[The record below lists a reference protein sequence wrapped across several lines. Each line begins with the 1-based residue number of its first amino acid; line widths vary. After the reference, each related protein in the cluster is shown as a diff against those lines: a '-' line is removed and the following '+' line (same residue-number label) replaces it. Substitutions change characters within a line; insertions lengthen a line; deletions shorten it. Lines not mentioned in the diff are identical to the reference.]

1 MRILSV
7 DKPEDLPQ
15 QVDANGTGS
24 AQAGRQIARAAGIV
38 MIAYILSTLVGVV
51 RGMVVS
57 HAFGTSVSLDS
68 FNAANRVTELLFNL
82 TAGGALGSAFIPMF
96 TGYLTRKDQKGAW
109 RLASGVVN
117 SVLIVL
123 ILVSSLMW
131 IFAPFLVEHGLFA
144 LVPDSS
150 AVQVAETARLLRI
163 MLPTVIISASAGC

>member
-1 MRILSV
+1 MDNSEERQKLLDMS
-7 DKPEDLPQ
+7 
-15 QVDANGTGS
+15 NTGS

-38 MIAYILSTLVGVV
+38 MIAYVLSTLVGIV

-96 TGYLTRKDQKGAW
+96 TGYLTRKDQQGAW

-117 SVLIVL
+117 
-123 ILVSSLMW
+123 
-131 IFAPFLVEHGLFA
+131 
-144 LVPDSS
+144 
-150 AVQVAETARLLRI
+150 
-163 MLPTVIISASAGC
+163 